1 MFNESNNLNIH
12 QKPNETQD
20 QFIERLKSEHRSI
33 VSDLQGRLYQNYRH
47 YKELQKEFE
56 NLPSGIVGVT
66 KRELYSPKNIVK
78 TYDVVEKVYRCSVD
92 AMHLERATEDEKYS
106 ILQELLT
113 QEVIK
118 DKGLPIEVKI
128 DTRLG
133 IAVLRVNFCK
143 VTDVPQNEPKIQYIN

>member
-1 MFNESNNLNIH
+1 M
-12 QKPNETQD
+12 TD
-20 QFIERLKSEHRSI
+20 QEKAALDIILKLKRLEQLEVE
-33 VSDLQGRLYQNYRH
+33 VSSLKAEKYQMQRYYR
-47 YKELQKEFE
+47 ELQKEFE

-66 KRELYSPKNIVK
+66 KKELYSPKNIVK
-78 TYDVVEKVYRCSVD
+78 TYDVVEKVYKCSVD
-92 AMHLERATEDEKYS
+92 AMRLDRATEEEKYS

-113 QEVIK
+113 HEVIK

-143 VTDVPQNEPKIQYIN
+143 VTDIPQNEPKIQYIN

>member
-1 MFNESNNLNIH
+1 MFNEDKHLNIQ
-12 QKPNETQD
+12 QKLTETKD

-33 VSDLQGRLYQNYRH
+33 VSDLQGKLYQKERH

-56 NLPSGIVGVT
+56 NLPSGIVKSRAMQLV
-66 KRELYSPKNIVK
+66 SPQNVVR
-78 TYDVVEKVYRCSVD
+78 TYEVVEKLYECSVD
-92 AMHLERATEDEKYS
+92 MMGLSRATEDEKYS

-113 QEVIK
+113 HEVVK

-143 VTDVPQNEPKIQYIN
+143 ITDVPQSEPKIQYIN